1 MTKTEELIG
10 VISDPEVRKL
20 LNRLHAEASRQERWL
35 YFELA
40 RFLPKLLLGKNLPWE
55 KIGKSLD
62 KKYMSIDPAQGI
74 FCYLLARSM
83 RAKRIIEFGT
93 SFGVSTIY
101 LASALR
107 DNGGG
112 LVIGTEMVE
121 AKAQQARE
129 NVRQA
134 GLSDFVDIRTG
145 DALDTL
151 KNESDSVDILLN
163 DGFPPVALP
172 VLRIVAPLMRE
183 GGVVLTDNVGLFKSD
198 YREYLNYI
206 RDPRNGFRSALLSLN
221 EGTEFSVRLNAEQG
235 APAEG
240 LSPAADR

>member
-10 VISDPEVRKL
+10 VISDPQVCKI
-20 LNRLHAEASRQERWL
+20 LNRLHAEASRQEKWL
-35 YFELA
+35 YFEFA
-40 RFLPKLLLGKNLPWE
+40 RFLPRFLLGKNLPWE
-55 KIGKSLD
+55 RIGKALD
-62 KKYMSIDPAQGI
+62 KKYMAIDPAQGV

-83 RAKRIIEFGT
+83 RTRRIIEFGT

-101 LASALR
+101 LASAVR

-112 LVIGTEMVE
+112 MVIGTEMVE
-121 AKAQQARE
+121 TKARQARE

-151 KNESDSVDILLN
+151 KNERDSVDMLLN
-163 DGFPPVALP
+163 DGFPPAALP
-172 VLRIVAPLMRE
+172 VLKIAAPLMRL
-183 GGVVLTDNVGLFKSD
+183 GGVVVTDNVGLLKAD
-198 YREYLNYI
+198 YREYLDYI
-206 RDPRNGFRSALLSLN
+206 RDPRNGFRSALLALN

-235 APAEG
+235 APADG
-240 LSPAADR
+240 LSPAAEL